1 MYLNKLVLVAN
12 TAWSVFNFRHS
23 LIKELLSSGVELYV
37 IAPEDKF
44 SAKLVDMGCQVL
56 DLPMQAKGVNPLAD
70 LGLMLRLLRHYREI
84 KPDFIIHYTIKPN
97 IYGSLAAKLAG
108 IPSLA
113 ITTGLGYTFV
123 NQNVVSQVARQL
135 YKFAFRYPK
144 EVWFLNEDDRRAF
157 LEHHL
162 IEPDKA
168 VLLHGEG
175 VNLNHFV
182 PTDKPQPDG
191 NVRFLLIA
199 RMLRDKGVCEFVE
212 AARQIRQRY
221 PNAIFQLLGDCGV
234 PNPSVI
240 GREEIA
246 LWEKEGIVEYLG
258 TTDDV
263 RPIIAQADCLVLPS
277 YREGIPRTMIESA
290 AMAKPLIVSDA
301 PGCRDVVLDGQTGY
315 LCEVKNAQSLAQ
327 RCEQFLTLSDSEKQ
341 AMGKAGRS
349 FMEAKFDEKWVIK
362 QYFSTLKKYEML
374 SVKNELSA

>member
-1 MYLNKLVLVAN
+1 MKLIMVAN
-12 TAWSVFNFRHS
+12 TAWSVFNFRYS

-44 SAKLVDMGCQVL
+44 SAKLVEMGCQVL

-182 PTDKPQPDG
+182 PTDKPQPDE
-191 NVRFLLIA
+191 NIRFLLIA

-212 AARQIRQRY
+212 AARQIRQHY

-246 LWEKEGIVEYLG
+246 QWEKDGIVEYLG

-315 LCEVKNAQSLAQ
+315 LCEVKNAKALAQ

-341 AMGKAGRS
+341 AMGNAGRS
-349 FMEAKFDEKWVIK
+349 FMEAKFDEKLVIK
-362 QYFSTLKKYEML
+362 QYFATLKKYEVL
-374 SVKNELSA
+374 SMKNELPA

>member
-1 MYLNKLVLVAN
+1 MKLIMVAN

-23 LIKELLSSGVELYV
+23 LIKELLSRGVELYV

-44 SAKLVDMGCQVL
+44 SAKLAEMGCQVL
-56 DLPMQAKGVNPLAD
+56 DLPMQAKGVNPIAD

-144 EVWFLNEDDRRAF
+144 EVWFLNEDDRSVF
-157 LEHHL
+157 LEHQL
-162 IEPDKA
+162 IAPTKA

-182 PTDKPQPDG
+182 PTDKPQPDE

-212 AARQIRQRY
+212 AARQIRKQH
-221 PNAIFQLLGDCGV
+221 PNAIFQLLGDCSV

-246 LWEKEGIVEYLG
+246 QWEKNGIVEYLG

-277 YREGIPRTMIESA
+277 YYREGIPRTLMEGA
-290 AMAKPLIVSDA
+290 AMAKPIITTDNV
-301 PGCRDVVLDGQTGY
+301 GCRDVVLDGQTGY

-341 AMGKAGRS
+341 AMGNAGRS

-362 QYFSTLKKYEML
+362 QYFATLKKYEVL
-374 SVKNELSA
+374 STKNELPA

>member
-1 MYLNKLVLVAN
+1 MKLIMVAN
-12 TAWSVFNFRHS
+12 TAWSVFNFRHT
-23 LIKELLSSGVELYV
+23 LIKDLLSSGVELYV

>member
-1 MYLNKLVLVAN
+1 MKLIMVAN

-23 LIKELLSSGVELYV
+23 LIKELLSCGVELYV

-44 SAKLVDMGCQVL
+44 SAKLAEMGCQVL
-56 DLPMQAKGVNPLAD
+56 DLPMQAKGVNPIAD
-70 LGLMLRLLRHYREI
+70 FGLILRLLRHYREI

-108 IPSLA
+108 VPSLA

-135 YKFAFRYPK
+135 YRFAFRYPK
-144 EVWFLNEDDRRAF
+144 EVWFLNEDDRSVF
-157 LEHHL
+157 LEHQL

-182 PTDKPQPDG
+182 PSNKPQPDE
-191 NVRFLLIA
+191 NIRFLLIA

-212 AARQIRQRY
+212 AARQIRKQY
-221 PNAIFQLLGDCGV
+221 PQAIFQLLGDCSV

-246 LWEKEGIVEYLG
+246 QWEKEGVVEYLG

-277 YREGIPRTMIESA
+277 YYREGIPRTLMEGA
-290 AMAKPLIVSDA
+290 AMAKPIITTDNV
-301 PGCRDVVLDGQTGY
+301 GCRDVVLDGQTGY
-315 LCEVKNAQSLAQ
+315 LCEVKNALSLAQ
-327 RCEQFLTLSDSEKQ
+327 RCELFLTLSDSEKQ
-341 AMGKAGRS
+341 AMGKAGRA
-349 FMEAKFDEKWVIK
+349 FMEDKFDEKWVIK
-362 QYFSTLKKYEML
+362 QYFATLKRYDVL
-374 SVKNELSA
+374 AC

>member
-1 MYLNKLVLVAN
+1 MKLVMVAN

-56 DLPMQAKGVNPLAD
+56 DLPMQAKGVNPIAD
-70 LGLMLRLLRHYREI
+70 LGLMLRLLRYYREI

-144 EVWFLNEDDRRAF
+144 EVWFLNEDDRSVF

-182 PTDKPQPDG
+182 PSDKPQSDE
-191 NVRFLLIA
+191 NIRFLLIA

-221 PNAIFQLLGDCGV
+221 PNAIFQLLGDCSV
-234 PNPSVI
+234 LNPSVI

-277 YREGIPRTMIESA
+277 YYREGIPRTLMEGA
-290 AMAKPLIVSDA
+290 AMAKPIITTDNV
-301 PGCRDVVLDGQTGY
+301 GCRDVVLDGQTGY
-315 LCEVKNAQSLAQ
+315 LCEVKNAKALAQ

-349 FMEAKFDEKWVIK
+349 FMEAKFDEKLVIK
-362 QYFSTLKKYEML
+362 QYFETLKKYKVL
-374 SVKNELSA
+374 SVKNELFV

>member
-1 MYLNKLVLVAN
+1 MKLVMVAN

-44 SAKLVDMGCQVL
+44 SAKLAELGCQVL
-56 DLPMQAKGVNPLAD
+56 DLPMQAKGVNPIAD

-123 NQNVVSQVARQL
+123 NQNLVSQVARQL

-144 EVWFLNEDDRRAF
+144 EVWFLNEDDRSAF

-246 LWEKEGIVEYLG
+246 QWEKEGVVEYLG

-315 LCEVKNAQSLAQ
+315 LCEVKNAKALAQ

-349 FMEAKFDEKWVIK
+349 FMEAKFDEKLVIK
-362 QYFSTLKKYEML
+362 QYFETLKKYKVL
-374 SVKNELSA
+374 SVKNELFV

>member
-1 MYLNKLVLVAN
+1 MKLIMVAN

-23 LIKELLSSGVELYV
+23 LIKELLNCGVELYV

-44 SAKLVDMGCQVL
+44 SAKLTEMGCQVL
-56 DLPMQAKGVNPLAD
+56 DLPMQAKGVNPIAD
-70 LGLMLRLLRHYREI
+70 LALMLRLLRNYREI

-97 IYGSLAAKLAG
+97 IYGSLAAKLAD

-123 NQNVVSQVARQL
+123 NQNVVSKVARQL

-182 PTDKPQPDG
+182 PRDKTQPDE
-191 NVRFLLIA
+191 NIRFLLIA

-246 LWEKEGIVEYLG
+246 QWEKDGIVEYLG

-315 LCEVKNAQSLAQ
+315 LCEVKNAKSLAQ

-362 QYFSTLKKYEML
+362 QYFATLKKYEVL
-374 SVKNELSA
+374 SMKNELPA

>member
-1 MYLNKLVLVAN
+1 N

-56 DLPMQAKGVNPLAD
+56 DLPMQAKGVNPIAD

-175 VNLNHFV
+175 VNLSHFV
-182 PTDKPQPDG
+182 PTDKPQPDE
-191 NVRFLLIA
+191 NIRFLLIA

-212 AARQIRQRY
+212 AARQIRQHY

-246 LWEKEGIVEYLG
+246 QWEREGAVEYLG

-362 QYFSTLKKYEML
+362 QYFSTLKKYEVL

>member
-1 MYLNKLVLVAN
+1 MKLIMVAN

-23 LIKELLSSGVELYV
+23 LIKELLSRGVELYV

-44 SAKLVDMGCQVL
+44 SAKLAEMGCQVL
-56 DLPMQAKGVNPLAD
+56 DLPMQAKGVNPIAD
-70 LGLMLRLLRHYREI
+70 LALMLRLLRHYREI

-144 EVWFLNEDDRRAF
+144 EVWFLNEDDRSVF
-157 LEHHL
+157 LEHQL
-162 IEPDKA
+162 IAPDKA

-182 PTDKPQPDG
+182 PMDKPQSDE
-191 NVRFLLIA
+191 NIRFLLIA

-246 LWEKEGIVEYLG
+246 QWEKEGIVEYLG

-315 LCEVKNAQSLAQ
+315 LCEVKNTLSLAQ

-341 AMGKAGRS
+341 AMGKAGRA
-349 FMEAKFDEKWVIK
+349 FMEDKFDEKWVIK
-362 QYFSTLKKYEML
+362 QYFATLKRYDVL
-374 SVKNELSA
+374 PDNNEVLI

>member
-1 MYLNKLVLVAN
+1 MKLIMVAN

-56 DLPMQAKGVNPLAD
+56 DLPMQAKGVNPIAD

-175 VNLNHFV
+175 VNLSHFV
-182 PTDKPQPDG
+182 PTDKPQPDE
-191 NVRFLLIA
+191 NIRFLLIA

-212 AARQIRQRY
+212 AARQIRQHY

-246 LWEKEGIVEYLG
+246 QWEREGAVEYLG

-349 FMEAKFDEKWVIK
+349 FMEAKFDEKWAIK
-362 QYFSTLKKYEML
+362 QYFSTLKKYEVL

>member
-1 MYLNKLVLVAN
+1 MKLIMVAN
-12 TAWSVFNFRHS
+12 TSWSVFNFRHS
-23 LIKELLSSGVELYV
+23 LIKELLNCGVELYV

-44 SAKLVDMGCQVL
+44 SAKLTEMGCQVL
-56 DLPMQAKGVNPLAD
+56 DLPMQAKGVNPIAD
-70 LGLMLRLLRHYREI
+70 LALMLCLLRHYREI

-97 IYGSLAAKLAG
+97 IYGSLAAKLAD

-123 NQNVVSQVARQL
+123 NQNLVSQVARQL

-162 IEPDKA
+162 IEPNKA

-182 PTDKPQPDG
+182 PTDKPQPDE
-191 NVRFLLIA
+191 NIRFLLIA

-246 LWEKEGIVEYLG
+246 QWEREGVVEYLG

-349 FMEAKFDEKWVIK
+349 FMEAKFDEKLVIK
-362 QYFSTLKKYEML
+362 QYFETLKKYEVL
-374 SVKNELSA
+374 FVKNELSA

>member
-1 MYLNKLVLVAN
+1 MKLIMVAN

-56 DLPMQAKGVNPLAD
+56 DLPMQAKGVNPIAD

-175 VNLNHFV
+175 VNLSHFV
-182 PTDKPQPDG
+182 PTDKPQPDE
-191 NVRFLLIA
+191 NIRFLLIA

-212 AARQIRQRY
+212 AACQIRQHY

-246 LWEKEGIVEYLG
+246 QWEREGAVEYLG

-362 QYFSTLKKYEML
+362 QYFATLKKYEVL

>member
-1 MYLNKLVLVAN
+1 MKLIMVAN

-44 SAKLVDMGCQVL
+44 SAKLTEMGCQVL
-56 DLPMQAKGVNPLAD
+56 DLPMQAKGVNPIAD

-135 YKFAFRYPK
+135 YKFAFCYPQ

-212 AARQIRQRY
+212 AARQIRQHY

-246 LWEKEGIVEYLG
+246 QWEKEGVVEYLG

-341 AMGKAGRS
+341 AMGNAGRS

-362 QYFSTLKKYEML
+362 QYFATLKKYKVL

>member
-1 MYLNKLVLVAN
+1 MYPNKLVLVAN

-56 DLPMQAKGVNPLAD
+56 DLPMQAKGVNPIAD

-182 PTDKPQPDG
+182 PTDKPQPDE
-191 NVRFLLIA
+191 NIRFLLIA

-246 LWEKEGIVEYLG
+246 QWEKEGVVEYLG

-315 LCEVKNAQSLAQ
+315 LCEVKNAKALAQ

-349 FMEAKFDEKWVIK
+349 FMEAKFDEKLVIK
-362 QYFSTLKKYEML
+362 QYFETLKKYKVL
-374 SVKNELSA
+374 SVKNELFV

>member
-1 MYLNKLVLVAN
+1 MKLVMVAN

-23 LIKELLSSGVELYV
+23 LIKELLRCGVELYV

-44 SAKLVDMGCQVL
+44 SAKLTEMGCQVL
-56 DLPMQAKGVNPLAD
+56 DLPMQAKGVNPIAD
-70 LGLMLRLLRHYREI
+70 LALMLRLLRHYREI

-123 NQNVVSQVARQL
+123 NQNVVSQVAQQL

-144 EVWFLNEDDRRAF
+144 EVWFLNEDDRSVF

-182 PTDKPQPDG
+182 PSDKPQSDE
-191 NVRFLLIA
+191 NIRFLLIA

-221 PNAIFQLLGDCGV
+221 PNAIFQLLGDCSV
-234 PNPSVI
+234 LNPSVI

-277 YREGIPRTMIESA
+277 YYREGIPRTLMEGA
-290 AMAKPLIVSDA
+290 AMAKPIITTDNV
-301 PGCRDVVLDGQTGY
+301 GCRDVVLDGQTGY
-315 LCEVKNAQSLAQ
+315 LCEVKNAKALAQ

-362 QYFSTLKKYEML
+362 QYFATLKKYEVL
-374 SVKNELSA
+374 SVKNELFI

>member
-1 MYLNKLVLVAN
+1 MKLIMVAN

-56 DLPMQAKGVNPLAD
+56 DLPMQAKGVNPIAD

-175 VNLNHFV
+175 VNLSHFV
-182 PTDKPQPDG
+182 PTDKPQPDE
-191 NVRFLLIA
+191 NIRFLLIA

-212 AARQIRQRY
+212 AARQIRQHY

-246 LWEKEGIVEYLG
+246 QWEREGAVEYLG

-362 QYFSTLKKYEML
+362 QYFATLKKYEVL

>member
-1 MYLNKLVLVAN
+1 MKLIMVAN

-23 LIKELLSSGVELYV
+23 LIKELLSCGVELYV

-44 SAKLVDMGCQVL
+44 SEKLAEMGCQVL
-56 DLPMQAKGVNPLAD
+56 DLPMQAKGVNPIAD
-70 LGLMLRLLRHYREI
+70 FGLMLRLLRHYREV

-97 IYGSLAAKLAG
+97 IYGSLAAKLVG

-135 YKFAFRYPK
+135 YRFAFRYPK
-144 EVWFLNEDDRRAF
+144 EVWFLNEDDRCAF
-157 LEHHL
+157 LDHRL
-162 IEPDKA
+162 IEPNKA

-182 PTDKPQPDG
+182 PSDKPQPDE
-191 NVRFLLIA
+191 NIRFLLIA
-199 RMLRDKGVCEFVE
+199 RMLRDKGVYEFVE
-212 AARQIRQRY
+212 AARQIRKQY
-221 PNAIFQLLGDCGV
+221 PQAIFQLLGDCGV

-246 LWEKEGIVEYLG
+246 QWEKEGIVEYLG

-315 LCEVKNAQSLAQ
+315 LCKVKNTLSLAQ
-327 RCEQFLTLSDSEKQ
+327 RCELFLTLSDSEKQ
-341 AMGKAGRS
+341 AMGKAGRA
-349 FMEAKFDEKWVIK
+349 FMEDKFDEKWVIK
-362 QYFSTLKKYEML
+362 QYFATLKRYDVL
-374 SVKNELSA
+374 PANNEVLI

>member
-1 MYLNKLVLVAN
+1 MKLIMVAN

-23 LIKELLSSGVELYV
+23 LIKELLRCGVELYV

-44 SAKLVDMGCQVL
+44 SAKLTEMGCQVL
-56 DLPMQAKGVNPLAD
+56 DLPMQAKGVNPIAD
-70 LGLMLRLLRHYREI
+70 LALMLRLLRHYREI

-123 NQNVVSQVARQL
+123 NQNVVSQVAQLL

-144 EVWFLNEDDRRAF
+144 EVWFLNEDDRSVF

-182 PTDKPQPDG
+182 PSDKPQSDE
-191 NVRFLLIA
+191 NIRFLLIA

-246 LWEKEGIVEYLG
+246 LWEKERIVEYLG

-277 YREGIPRTMIESA
+277 YYREGIPRTLMEGA
-290 AMAKPLIVSDA
+290 AMAKPIITTDNV
-301 PGCRDVVLDGQTGY
+301 GCRDVVLDGQTGY
-315 LCEVKNAQSLAQ
+315 LCEVKNAKSLAQ

-341 AMGKAGRS
+341 VMGNAGRS

-362 QYFSTLKKYEML
+362 QYFATLKKYEVL

>member
-1 MYLNKLVLVAN
+1 MKLIMVAN
-12 TAWSVFNFRHS
+12 TSWSVFNFRHS
-23 LIKELLSSGVELYV
+23 LIKELLNCGVELYV

-44 SAKLVDMGCQVL
+44 SAKLTEMGCQVL
-56 DLPMQAKGVNPLAD
+56 DLPMQAKGVNPIAD
-70 LGLMLRLLRHYREI
+70 LALMLRLLRNYREI

-97 IYGSLAAKLAG
+97 IYGSLAAKLAD

-123 NQNVVSQVARQL
+123 NQNVVSKVARQL

-182 PTDKPQPDG
+182 PTDKPQPDE
-191 NVRFLLIA
+191 NIRFLLIA

-246 LWEKEGIVEYLG
+246 QWEREGVVEYLG

-315 LCEVKNAQSLAQ
+315 LCEVKNAKSLAQ

-362 QYFSTLKKYEML
+362 QYFSTLKKYEVL

>member
-1 MYLNKLVLVAN
+1 MRLVMVAN

-23 LIKELLSSGVELYV
+23 LIKELLNCGVELYV

-44 SAKLVDMGCQVL
+44 SAKLTEMGCQVL
-56 DLPMQAKGVNPLAD
+56 DLPMQAKGVNPIAD
-70 LGLMLRLLRHYREI
+70 LALMLRLLRNYREI

-182 PTDKPQPDG
+182 PTDKPQPDE
-191 NVRFLLIA
+191 NIRFLLIA

-212 AARQIRQRY
+212 AARQIRKQH

-246 LWEKEGIVEYLG
+246 QWEKDGIVEYLG

-341 AMGKAGRS
+341 AMGNAGRS

-362 QYFSTLKKYEML
+362 QYFETLKKYEVL
-374 SVKNELSA
+374 SMKNELPA

>member
-1 MYLNKLVLVAN
+1 MKLIMVAN

-56 DLPMQAKGVNPLAD
+56 DLPMQAKGVNPIAD

-175 VNLNHFV
+175 VNLSHFV
-182 PTDKPQPDG
+182 PTDKPQPDE
-191 NVRFLLIA
+191 NIRFLLIA

-212 AARQIRQRY
+212 AARQIRQHY

-246 LWEKEGIVEYLG
+246 QWEREGALEYLG

-362 QYFSTLKKYEML
+362 QYFATLKKYEVL

>member
-1 MYLNKLVLVAN
+1 MKLIMVAN

-23 LIKELLSSGVELYV
+23 LIKELLSHGVELYV

-44 SAKLVDMGCQVL
+44 SEKLAEMGCQVL
-56 DLPMQAKGVNPLAD
+56 DLPMQAKGVNPIAD
-70 LGLMLRLLRHYREI
+70 LGLILRLLRHYREI

-123 NQNVVSQVARQL
+123 NQNMVSQVARQL

-144 EVWFLNEDDRRAF
+144 EVWFLNEDDRCAF
-157 LEHHL
+157 LGHRL
-162 IEPDKA
+162 IEPNKA

-182 PTDKPQPDG
+182 PSDKPQPDE
-191 NVRFLLIA
+191 NIRFLLIA

-212 AARQIRQRY
+212 AARQIRKQY
-221 PNAIFQLLGDCGV
+221 PHAIFQLLGDCGV

-246 LWEKEGIVEYLG
+246 QWENEGIVEYLG
-258 TTDDV
+258 STDDV

-315 LCEVKNAQSLAQ
+315 LCEVKNALSLAQ
-327 RCEQFLTLSDSEKQ
+327 RCELFLTLSDSEKQ
-341 AMGKAGRS
+341 AMGKAGRA
-349 FMEAKFDEKWVIK
+349 FMEDKFDEKWVIK
-362 QYFSTLKKYEML
+362 QYFATLKRYDVL
-374 SVKNELSA
+374 PVNNEVLI

>member
-1 MYLNKLVLVAN
+1 MKLIMVAN

-23 LIKELLSSGVELYV
+23 LIKELMSCGVELYV

-44 SAKLVDMGCQVL
+44 SEKLAEMGCQVL
-56 DLPMQAKGVNPLAD
+56 DLPMQAKGVNPIAD
-70 LGLMLRLLRHYREI
+70 FGLMLRLLRHYREV

-97 IYGSLAAKLAG
+97 IYGSLAAKLVG

-135 YKFAFRYPK
+135 YRFAFRYPK
-144 EVWFLNEDDRRAF
+144 EVWFLNEDDRCAF
-157 LEHHL
+157 LDHRL
-162 IEPDKA
+162 IEPNKA

-182 PTDKPQPDG
+182 PSDKPQPDE
-191 NVRFLLIA
+191 NIRFLLIA
-199 RMLRDKGVCEFVE
+199 RMLRDKGVYEFVE
-212 AARQIRQRY
+212 AARQIRKQY
-221 PNAIFQLLGDCGV
+221 PQAIFQLLGDCGV

-246 LWEKEGIVEYLG
+246 QWETEGIVEYLG

-315 LCEVKNAQSLAQ
+315 LCKVKNTLSLAQ
-327 RCEQFLTLSDSEKQ
+327 RCELFLTLSDSEKQ
-341 AMGKAGRS
+341 AMGKAGRA
-349 FMEAKFDEKWVIK
+349 FMEDKFDEKWVIK
-362 QYFSTLKKYEML
+362 QYFATLKRYDVL
-374 SVKNELSA
+374 PANNEVLI

>member
-1 MYLNKLVLVAN
+1 MKLIMVAN

-56 DLPMQAKGVNPLAD
+56 DLPMQAKGVNPIAD

-175 VNLNHFV
+175 VNLSHFV
-182 PTDKPQPDG
+182 PTDKPQPDE
-191 NVRFLLIA
+191 NIRFLLIA

-212 AARQIRQRY
+212 AARQIRQHY

-246 LWEKEGIVEYLG
+246 QWEREGAVEYLG

-315 LCEVKNAQSLAQ
+315 LCEVKNAKALAQ
-327 RCEQFLTLSDSEKQ
+327 RCEQFLTLSDLEKQ

-362 QYFSTLKKYEML
+362 QYFATLKKYEVL

>member
-1 MYLNKLVLVAN
+1 MKLIMVAN
-12 TAWSVFNFRHS
+12 TAWSVFNFRHT
-23 LIKELLSSGVELYV
+23 LIKDLLSSGVELYV

-56 DLPMQAKGVNPLAD
+56 DLPMQAKGVNPIAD
-70 LGLMLRLLRHYREI
+70 LALMLRLLRHYREI

-123 NQNVVSQVARQL
+123 NQNVVSQVAQQL

-144 EVWFLNEDDRRAF
+144 EVWFLNEDDRSVF

-182 PTDKPQPDG
+182 PSDKPQSDE
-191 NVRFLLIA
+191 NIRFLLIA

-221 PNAIFQLLGDCGV
+221 PNAIFQLLGDCSV
-234 PNPSVI
+234 LNPSVI

-315 LCEVKNAQSLAQ
+315 LCEVKNAKALAQ

-341 AMGKAGRS
+341 AMGNAGRS
-349 FMEAKFDEKWVIK
+349 FMEAKFDENLVIK
-362 QYFSTLKKYEML
+362 QYFETLKKFKVL
-374 SVKNELSA
+374 SVKNELFV

>member
-1 MYLNKLVLVAN
+1 MKLLMVAN

-23 LIKELLSSGVELYV
+23 LIKELLSCGVELYV

-44 SAKLVDMGCQVL
+44 SAKLSEMGCQVL
-56 DLPMQAKGVNPLAD
+56 DLPMQAKGVNPIAD

-123 NQNVVSQVARQL
+123 NQNVVSQVAQQL
-135 YKFAFRYPK
+135 YKFAFRYPQ
-144 EVWFLNEDDRRAF
+144 EVWFLNEDDRSVF

-182 PTDKPQPDG
+182 PSDKPQLDE

-221 PNAIFQLLGDCGV
+221 PNAIFQLLGDCSV
-234 PNPSVI
+234 LNPSVI

-277 YREGIPRTMIESA
+277 YYREGIPRTLMEGA
-290 AMAKPLIVSDA
+290 AMAKPIITTDNV
-301 PGCRDVVLDGQTGY
+301 GCRDVVLDGQTGY
-315 LCEVKNAQSLAQ
+315 LCEVKNAKALAQ

-349 FMEAKFDEKWVIK
+349 FMEAKFDEKLVIK
-362 QYFSTLKKYEML
+362 QYFETLKKYKVL
-374 SVKNELSA
+374 SVKNELFV

>member
-1 MYLNKLVLVAN
+1 MKLIMVAN

-56 DLPMQAKGVNPLAD
+56 DLPMQAKGVNPIAD

-175 VNLNHFV
+175 VNLSHFV
-182 PTDKPQPDG
+182 PTDKPQPDE
-191 NVRFLLIA
+191 NIRFLLIA

-212 AARQIRQRY
+212 AARQIRQHY

-246 LWEKEGIVEYLG
+246 QWEREGAVEYLG

-362 QYFSTLKKYEML
+362 QYFSTLKKYEVL

>member
-1 MYLNKLVLVAN
+1 MKLVMVAN

-23 LIKELLSSGVELYV
+23 LIKELLRCGVQLYV

-44 SAKLVDMGCQVL
+44 SIKLADMGCQVL

-70 LGLMLRLLRHYREI
+70 FGLMLRLLRYYREI

-123 NQNVVSQVARQL
+123 NQNVVSQLARQL

-144 EVWFLNEDDRRAF
+144 EVWFLNEDDRSVF

-182 PTDKPQPDG
+182 PSNKPQPDE
-191 NVRFLLIA
+191 NIRFLLIA

-212 AARQIRQRY
+212 AARQIRKQY
-221 PNAIFQLLGDCGV
+221 PQVIFQLLGDCSV

-246 LWEKEGIVEYLG
+246 QWEKEGVVEYLG

-277 YREGIPRTMIESA
+277 YYREGIPRTLMEGA
-290 AMAKPLIVSDA
+290 AMAKPIITTDNV
-301 PGCRDVVLDGQTGY
+301 GCRDVVLDGQTGY
-315 LCEVKNAQSLAQ
+315 LCEVKNALSLAQ
-327 RCEQFLTLSDSEKQ
+327 RCELFLTLSDSEKQ
-341 AMGKAGRS
+341 AMGKAGRA
-349 FMEAKFDEKWVIK
+349 FMEDKFDEKWVIK
-362 QYFSTLKKYEML
+362 QYFATLKRYDVL
-374 SVKNELSA
+374 PANNEVLI

>member
-1 MYLNKLVLVAN
+1 MRLVMVAN

-23 LIKELLSSGVELYV
+23 LIKELLSCGVELYV

-44 SAKLVDMGCQVL
+44 SAKLAEMGCRVV
-56 DLPMQAKGVNPLAD
+56 DLPMQAKGVNPIAD

-97 IYGSLAAKLAG
+97 IYGSLAAKLVG
-108 IPSLA
+108 VPSLA

-144 EVWFLNEDDRRAF
+144 EVWFLNEDDRSVF
-157 LEHHL
+157 LEHQL
-162 IEPDKA
+162 IVPDKA

-182 PTDKPQPDG
+182 PTDKPQPDEH
-191 NVRFLLIA
+191 VRFLLIA

-212 AARQIRQRY
+212 AARQIRKQH

-246 LWEKEGIVEYLG
+246 QWEKDGIVEYLG

-341 AMGKAGRS
+341 AMGNAGRS
-349 FMEAKFDEKWVIK
+349 YMEAKFDEKWVIK
-362 QYFSTLKKYEML
+362 QYFATLKKYEVL
-374 SVKNELSA
+374 SMKNELPA

>member
-1 MYLNKLVLVAN
+1 MKLIMVAN
-12 TAWSVFNFRHS
+12 TAWSVFNFRHT
-23 LIKELLSSGVELYV
+23 LIKDLLGSGVELYV

-56 DLPMQAKGVNPLAD
+56 DLPMQAKGINPIAD

-182 PTDKPQPDG
+182 PSDKPQSDE

-246 LWEKEGIVEYLG
+246 QWEKEGVVEYLG

-315 LCEVKNAQSLAQ
+315 LCEVKNAKALAQ

-349 FMEAKFDEKWVIK
+349 FMEAKFDEKLVIK
-362 QYFSTLKKYEML
+362 QYFLTLKKYEVL

>member
-1 MYLNKLVLVAN
+1 MKLIMVAN

-56 DLPMQAKGVNPLAD
+56 DLPMQAKGVNPIAD

-157 LEHHL
+157 LDHHL

-175 VNLNHFV
+175 VNLSHFV
-182 PTDKPQPDG
+182 PTDKPQPDE
-191 NVRFLLIA
+191 NIRFLLIA

-212 AARQIRQRY
+212 AARQIRQHY

-246 LWEKEGIVEYLG
+246 QWEREGAVEYLG

-362 QYFSTLKKYEML
+362 QYFSTLKKYEVL

>member
-1 MYLNKLVLVAN
+1 MKLIMVAN

-23 LIKELLSSGVELYV
+23 LIKELLRCGVELYV

-44 SAKLVDMGCQVL
+44 SAKLTEMGCQVL

-97 IYGSLAAKLAG
+97 IYGSLAAKLSG

-123 NQNVVSQVARQL
+123 NQNVVSQVAQQL

-144 EVWFLNEDDRRAF
+144 EVWFLNEDDRSVF

-182 PTDKPQPDG
+182 PSDKPQSDE
-191 NVRFLLIA
+191 NIRFLLIA

-221 PNAIFQLLGDCGV
+221 PNAIFQLLGDCSV
-234 PNPSVI
+234 LNPSVI

-277 YREGIPRTMIESA
+277 YYREGIPRTLMEGA
-290 AMAKPLIVSDA
+290 AMAKPIITTDNV
-301 PGCRDVVLDGQTGY
+301 GCRDVVLDGQTGY
-315 LCEVKNAQSLAQ
+315 LCEVKNAKALAQ

-349 FMEAKFDEKWVIK
+349 FMEAKFDEKLVIK
-362 QYFSTLKKYEML
+362 QYFETLKKYKVL
-374 SVKNELSA
+374 SVKNELFV

>member
-1 MYLNKLVLVAN
+1 MYPNKLVLVAN

-97 IYGSLAAKLAG
+97 IYGSLAAKLSG

-246 LWEKEGIVEYLG
+246 QWEKEGVVEYLG

-263 RPIIAQADCLVLPS
+263 RPIIAQSDCLVLPS

-301 PGCRDVVLDGQTGY
+301 PGCRDVVLNGQTGY

-341 AMGKAGRS
+341 AMGNAGRS

-362 QYFSTLKKYEML
+362 QYFATLKKYEVL
-374 SVKNELSA
+374 SMKNELPA

>member
-1 MYLNKLVLVAN
+1 MKLIMVAN

-23 LIKELLSSGVELYV
+23 LIKELMSCGVELYV

-44 SAKLVDMGCQVL
+44 SEKLAEMGCQVL
-56 DLPMQAKGVNPLAD
+56 DLPMQAKGVNPIAD
-70 LGLMLRLLRHYREI
+70 FGLMLRLLRHYREV

-97 IYGSLAAKLAG
+97 IYGSLAAKLVG

-135 YKFAFRYPK
+135 YRFAFRYPK
-144 EVWFLNEDDRRAF
+144 EVWFLNEDDRCAF
-157 LEHHL
+157 LDHRL
-162 IEPDKA
+162 IEPNKA

-182 PTDKPQPDG
+182 PSDKPQPDE
-191 NVRFLLIA
+191 NIRFLLIA
-199 RMLRDKGVCEFVE
+199 RMLRDKGVYEFVE
-212 AARQIRQRY
+212 AARQIRKQY
-221 PNAIFQLLGDCGV
+221 PQAIFQLLGDCGV

-246 LWEKEGIVEYLG
+246 QWEKEGIVEYLG

-315 LCEVKNAQSLAQ
+315 LCKVKNTLSLAQ
-327 RCEQFLTLSDSEKQ
+327 RCELFLTLSDSEKQ
-341 AMGKAGRS
+341 AMGKAGRA
-349 FMEAKFDEKWVIK
+349 FMEDKFDEKWVIK
-362 QYFSTLKKYEML
+362 QYFATLKRYDVL
-374 SVKNELSA
+374 PANNEVLI